1 VGYEVTA
8 HTKGTRTVD
17 LRVAHCPDRRGLLA
31 HRWTDGAV
39 SSMGRAVRSAAVV
52 LLLLSPMALSGCSAG
67 QVTQTATQGRD
78 RTGGASQ
85 VEDISVHAV
94 QFVHPPGGAY
104 EVGDQVEVT
113 MAIVNSGRVDDQL
126 IDVTGADFS
135 AATLSAPPTAAD
147 TPPDTAASEPD
158 PTDSMAL
165 SAQPP
170 AVETTAVDVLVPA
183 RGAVFVG
190 SSAPTV
196 VLTGLT
202 RHIDAAHSME
212 LTLTFARAGQTT
224 VPAVMGP
231 PTDVLLRTAAVDF

>member
-1 VGYEVTA
+1 MDEVTP
-8 HTKGTRTVD
+8 HTQGAGTLD
-17 LRVAHCPDRRGLLA
+17 LRVAHCPDSRGRPA
-31 HRWTDGAV
+31 RGWTDGAV
-39 SSMGRAVRSAAVV
+39 SPMRRAVRSAAVV

-67 QVTQTATQGRD
+67 QVTQTATQARD
-78 RTGGASQ
+78 KTGGAGQ

-94 QFVHPPGGAY
+94 QLVHPPGGVY

-113 MAIVNSGRVDDQL
+113 MAIVNSGRVDDRL
-126 IDVTGADFS
+126 IDVTGPEFN
-135 AATLSAPPTAAD
+135 AATLSESPTAAD
-147 TPPDTAASEPD
+147 TLPETSYSEPD
-158 PTDSMAL
+158 PAASMAL
-165 SAQPP
+165 SGQPP

-202 RHIDAAHSME
+202 RRIDAAQSME

-231 PTDVLLRTAAVDF
+231 PPDVLPRTPAVDF